1 MRRSVVLAFL
11 LAACGPGTP
20 TQHNGPDAG
29 PNDSCSGSDTRCL
42 GQDFQTCSGS
52 HYQTTMT
59 CPNACDDT
67 RGCIDCDPNG
77 GNTCN
82 GATVVTCNAD
92 GTFGSVVETCP
103 TGEGCMAGMC
113 SRVCTADG
121 VDLIYV
127 VDQAN
132 ELLSFD
138 PRLLSGGANA
148 AFHKIGTLACNAG
161 PSWSDW
167 AAGQPGPATP
177 FSMGV
182 DRNAVAW
189 VLYTSGEIFKVS
201 TATAACMS
209 NSGYQQGPDGNPQ
222 NGMEVFGM
230 GFVTDVAGGNTE
242 KLYIGGGDI
251 TATPG
256 GTMAVIDPANPAT
269 ATVIGSVPAP
279 AGPMYSP
286 ELTGTGA
293 SQMFG
298 FFPGD
303 TSAFVQELSKTN
315 GSLVNAAQKWS
326 IPGGLGAG
334 RVVRAWAF
342 AQWGQKFYIFV
353 TTDTDGMGTDL
364 NSTVHSI
371 DRTTMTHTTELQNLP
386 YMIVGAGV
394 STCAPTV
401 VN

>member
-1 MRRSVVLAFL
+1 MRRTVAVLFAL
-11 LAACGPGTP
+11 SSWAACGPGAP
-20 TQHNGPDAG
+20 SHNGSDAG
-29 PNDSCSGSDTRCL
+29 PNDTCSGSETRCL
-42 GQDFQTCSGS
+42 GQDFQTCNGS
-52 HYQTTMT
+52 HYQTTQT
-59 CPNACDDT
+59 CTSFCDNSK
-67 RGCIDCDPNG
+67 GCLDCDPNG

-82 GATVVTCNAD
+82 GAAVVTCNSD
-92 GTFGSVVETCP
+92 GSFGTVVETCP
-103 TGEGCMAGMC
+103 TGEGCQAGMC

-127 VDQAN
+127 VDQQN

-138 PRLLSGGANA
+138 PRLLSGGASA
-148 AFHKIGTLACNAG
+148 AFKKIGTLACPAG

-201 TATAACMS
+201 TANASCIG

-251 TATPG
+251 SATPG
-256 GTMAVIDPANPAT
+256 SGHMAVIDPANPAT
-269 ATVIGSVPAP
+269 ATVIGAVPAP
-279 AGPMYSP
+279 SGPMYSP

-293 SQMFG
+293 AQMFG

-303 TSAFVQELSKTN
+303 TDAFVQELSKTD
-315 GSLVNAAQKWS
+315 GSLVNPTQQWT

-334 RVVRAWAF
+334 
-342 AQWGQKFYIFV
+342 
-353 TTDTDGMGTDL
+353 
-364 NSTVHSI
+364 
-371 DRTTMTHTTELQNLP
+371 
-386 YMIVGAGV
+386 
-394 STCAPTV
+394 
-401 VN
+401 